1 MTDVALPPID
11 GAEAGL
17 GVELS
22 SPRATLL
29 SRSGMSSRSS
39 VFSTAACHSHSA
51 RVRPGM
57 GVAPVSRAGTAGRTE
72 SQLRR
77 LRRENSALQN
87 ELSHLQQTPRDE
99 TVAQTEAESA
109 AAAVVALRGTY
120 NEARH
125 QVVVKEAQLR
135 RLNDVVIELDVWTA
149 DESAQG
155 EQVLSW
161 HAEAH
166 ALAERKMDFSSP
178 ARADCRAMRVADEAI
193 EHIARSR
200 SRGKTWREAGPIE
213 ARYSRLKSTL
223 AQMEWDSA
231 TMRLQTHTLEAILR
245 RNSDM
250 CTGMEAAYADE
261 RATLS
266 ETNKGVADAHT
277 QLREARD
284 TEAAAR
290 HMAEGV
296 AGALEVLEHRRTA
309 LARATERRSASE
321 AAVRSFVSTR
331 EAERERIKLDV
342 AGDLD
347 EDEEKALRMRKHK
360 TLSKAAVSGEV
371 AAHTKVGRAWPLLLY
386 FFNGGFV
393 CLLIGLDAAHGY
405 CALDS
410 NSYVRNNTLFYSGS
424 KKVSTHVEV
433 LVV

>member
-109 AAAVVALRGTY
+109 AAAVVALRRTY

-149 DESAQG
+149 DSAQG

-360 TLSKAAVSGEV
+360 TLSKAAMSGEA
-371 AAHTKVGRAWPLLLY
+371 AAHTKVRRMATAFVL
-386 FFNGGFV
+386 FKGGFV
-393 CLLIGLDAAHGY
+393 CLFIGLDAAHSY

>member
-155 EQVLSW
+155 EQVLPS
-161 HAEAH
+161 
-166 ALAERKMDFSSP
+166 L
-178 ARADCRAMRVADEAI
+178 
-193 EHIARSR
+193 
-200 SRGKTWREAGPIE
+200 
-213 ARYSRLKSTL
+213 
-223 AQMEWDSA
+223 
-231 TMRLQTHTLEAILR
+231 
-245 RNSDM
+245 
-250 CTGMEAAYADE
+250 
-261 RATLS
+261 
-266 ETNKGVADAHT
+266 
-277 QLREARD
+277 
-284 TEAAAR
+284 
-290 HMAEGV
+290 
-296 AGALEVLEHRRTA
+296 
-309 LARATERRSASE
+309 
-321 AAVRSFVSTR
+321 
-331 EAERERIKLDV
+331 
-342 AGDLD
+342 
-347 EDEEKALRMRKHK
+347 
-360 TLSKAAVSGEV
+360 
-371 AAHTKVGRAWPLLLY
+371 
-386 FFNGGFV
+386 
-393 CLLIGLDAAHGY
+393 
-405 CALDS
+405 
-410 NSYVRNNTLFYSGS
+410 
-424 KKVSTHVEV
+424 
-433 LVV
+433 